1 MKKVK
6 VVGQSKDKNGN
17 IIGKY
22 CSNPMINT
30 MVYDVEFP
38 YGSIHEFRENV
49 MAYNMYS
56 QVDYEGFSHSIL
68 FGILDLQQSSRK
80 AINIS

>member
-6 VVGQSKDKNGN
+6 VVGQSKDDNGN

-22 CSNPMINT
+22 GSNPMINT
-30 MVYDVEFP
+30 MVYDVKFP
-38 YGSIHEFRENV
+38 DGSIREYGKNV
-49 MAYNMYS
+49 IAYNMYY
-56 QVDYEGFSHSIL
+56 QVDSEMFLHPIF
-68 FGILDLQQSSRK
+68 FGILDLQPSSRK